1 MLIRNPKLLMASAS
15 LVLAVHVL
23 PADIPA
29 SPWVPLRQQALA
41 ASATGSFNKAEELLH
56 AAIVS
61 LQGSSGQA
69 KEAVG
74 IWNQLGLVHQAE
86 YKLEEA
92 ASNFQHALE
101 LNQLLTEPNTA
112 QTASLLSNLGTI
124 SQSQGKFKEAEK
136 YFRQSYALLEEKH
149 LTETATAAPVLNNL
163 ALDLQQQG
171 RYKEAEQ
178 FYSLAFAAFHRV
190 QAENSPEFAK
200 LLMNSGT
207 FDFETGRPA
216 DALPKHRRVIQI
228 QSTLPSV
235 RDYDRG
241 YALNNLGLTL
251 FELNHLSEA
260 ESCFREALELEK
272 HGPVHIKVVETLN
285 SLSVLES
292 KTGRLE
298 AAKQHAQQAL
308 QLAEQ
313 NGERNDPVFATIW
326 NNLGMIA
333 VAQHDLR
340 EAKRMF
346 EKAKERWIV
355 TVGTNSPQYSA
366 TLSNLAGLESKHG
379 RHKEARKMLSETLR
393 IDQARWGP
401 NHPQVAA
408 DLANLASQLFFLR
421 DYAEAID
428 LYKRAERI
436 QEARLGPEH
445 SDAAGTWRNL
455 AVTYELAKQYG
466 DAETAYR
473 SAIKGYESGSGSGSL
488 ELSKCL
494 REYAALL
501 RQLQRFSEAAEA
513 DVRASGIEVKT
524 AIKAERAG
532 LAFRD

>member
-1 MLIRNPKLLMASAS
+1 MPIRKPKLLMAAAS
-15 LVLAVHVL
+15 LVVAVHVL
-23 PADIPA
+23 PADAPA
-29 SPWVPLRQQALA
+29 SLWAPLRQQALA
-41 ASATGSFNKAEELLH
+41 ASATGSFDKAEELLR

-61 LQGSSGQA
+61 LPGSGEQA

-101 LNQLLTEPNTA
+101 LNQLLTEPDPA

-136 YFRQSYALLEEKH
+136 YFRQSYTLLEEKH

-171 RYKEAEQ
+171 RYKEANQ

-190 QAENSPEFAK
+190 QAENSLEFAK

-207 FDFETGRPA
+207 FDYETGRPA

-228 QSTLPSV
+228 QSTLSV

-260 ESCFREALELEK
+260 ENCFQKALELER

-313 NGERNDPVFATIW
+313 NGEKDDPVFANIW

-355 TVGTNSPQYSA
+355 TVGMNSPQYSA

-379 RHKEARKMLSETLR
+379 HHKEARKLLSETLR

-401 NHPQVAA
+401 NHPQVAT
-408 DLANLASQLFFLR
+408 DLANLASQLFFLK

-455 AVTYELAKQYG
+455 AVAYELAKQYG
-466 DAETAYR
+466 DADTAYR
-473 SAIKGYESGSGSGSL
+473 SAIRGYESGSGSGSP

-494 REYAALL
+494 REYAGLL

-524 AIKAERAG
+524 AIKAERSG
-532 LAFRD
+532 MAFRD